1 MNCLFLRGFLSKTK
15 SHCKIAR
22 QEVKLTKCQLK
33 PWSRAE
39 IQAIRKNFSKVKA
52 TCHVWLFVI
61 PWTVAHQ
68 APLSMRILQAR
79 ILEWVPMP
87 SSRGSSQPR
96 DRMMG
101 TCQKCRCHPN
111 WEIKDNLPS
120 NVTHDES
127 LAKMPWKTV
136 QLSSELFWQICI
148 SASNDE
154 ETSAK
159 AHMEELFYKIIKS
172 KKDWNHCRSKNII

>member
-68 APLSMRILQAR
+68 APLSMGILQAR
-79 ILEWVPMP
+79 ILEWVATP
-87 SSRGSSQPR
+87 SPQGFIPTQELNSG
-96 DRMMG
+96 
-101 TCQKCRCHPN
+101 
-111 WEIKDNLPS
+111 LP
-120 NVTHDES
+120 
-127 LAKMPWKTV
+127 
-136 QLSSELFWQICI
+136 
-148 SASNDE
+148 
-154 ETSAK
+154 
-159 AHMEELFYKIIKS
+159 
-172 KKDWNHCRSKNII
+172 HCRQIFYRLSHQGSPRIQEWVTYLLQGIFLTQESNRTLLYQMGSFIWGTREAPQAISGR